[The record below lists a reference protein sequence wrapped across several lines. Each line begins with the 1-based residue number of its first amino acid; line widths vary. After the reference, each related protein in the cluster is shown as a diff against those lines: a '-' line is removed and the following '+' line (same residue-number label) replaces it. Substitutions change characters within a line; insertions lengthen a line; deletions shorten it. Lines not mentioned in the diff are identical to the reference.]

1 MSWSASAL
9 ALSDTVPVLEALL
22 YSNFGA
28 SALAL
33 SDTVPVLEA
42 LLYSNFGAIMT
53 SKHICSNKMMFS
65 LFTWDNP
72 DGSRSKSSGSADS
85 SMVCERACNRSCSVD
100 VVVALYGI
108 ALTMAMA
115 GVSFVVG
122 FIPAVGVRPT
132 VAVANRG
139 VSFSGGRDSSTRFS
153 VAFGRAGNFWSSSF
167 WMIRASVGAS
177 VTGAGVSFVAW
188 ATGGFIQFAPLSVSP
203 GGCAVCFKSIGGIG
217 GAGMVTLK
225 VWRDSFGN
233 PANAD

>member
-22 YSNFGA
+22 YSNC
-28 SALAL
+28 
-33 SDTVPVLEA
+33 
-42 LLYSNFGAIMT
+42 GAIMT

-167 WMIRASVGAS
+167 WMISRLVRLVLPAHHHFTLSQSSNRPNALFSCPVTTLLPPWLLHYLWRSHGWLPTWQQSAEFPDLYGLCFQRTTILHFPRAP
-177 VTGAGVSFVAW
+177 TGLTHYSHA
-188 ATGGFIQFAPLSVSP
+188 Q
-203 GGCAVCFKSIGGIG
+203 
-217 GAGMVTLK
+217 
-225 VWRDSFGN
+225 
-233 PANAD
+233 